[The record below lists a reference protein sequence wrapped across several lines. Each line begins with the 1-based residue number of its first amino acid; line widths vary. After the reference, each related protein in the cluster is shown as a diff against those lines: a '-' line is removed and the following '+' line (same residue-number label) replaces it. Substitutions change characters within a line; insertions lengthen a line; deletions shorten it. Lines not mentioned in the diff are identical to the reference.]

1 MSRATRVV
9 RSSVRQALIS
19 MWGNMYTEL
28 QAEAEAIGLEGV
40 AQFDKVVRGWDTKVR
55 FTYERKV
62 TAQYISVEI
71 KPYGKNAIIFTY
83 VDQGTKPHII
93 RSKGD
98 YPLRFQTGYSALTK
112 PVAQYGVGTGQSS
125 GEWISKYEVNHPGTK
140 ARQFT
145 ETYMRDIKAEL
156 ARRIENALRR
166 GARRAT

>member
-9 RSSVRQALIS
+9 KSPVRQAIINQ
-19 MWGNMYTEL
+19 WGSMYTEL

-40 AQFDKVVRGWDTKVR
+40 KQFERVVADWDTKVR

-71 KPYGKNAIIFTY
+71 KPYGKSALIFTY

-93 RSKGD
+93 TPKGD
-98 YPLRFQTGYSALTK
+98 YPLRFQTGYSARTK
-112 PVAQYGVGTGQSS
+112 PVAQYGVGSGTSS
-125 GEWISKYEVNHPGTK
+125 GEWRASYEVHHPGTK

-145 ETYMRDIKAEL
+145 QEYMREIQFTL
-156 ARRIENALRR
+156 ARRVENALRR
-166 GARRAT
+166 GVRRAR